1 MAKGATSCPACGG
14 LPVRTPGPPGPWQRV
29 ATGAIALPLLAMGG
43 ILVVPAA
50 SDDTMAW
57 PALFGVPALLVGAIF
72 VLATLLPYG
81 VFRRLV
87 VGVGSALGLCGA
99 TFVVALIAATAALV
113 PDGLSEDD
121 WSPLFGALEI
131 SVAVGLAAF
140 LLGFRVGFRLS
151 R

>member
-1 MAKGATSCPACGG
+1 
-14 LPVRTPGPPGPWQRV
+14 
-29 ATGAIALPLLAMGG
+29 
-43 ILVVPAA
+43 
-50 SDDTMAW
+50 MAW

-87 VGVGSALGLCGA
+87 VGVGSALGLGEA
-99 TFVVALIAATAALV
+99 AFVLALIAAMAALV